1 MYKERRMARQKRTH
15 VLAFESSAEKK
26 INACAC
32 EETTKCQEI
41 TTEKD
46 EQ

>member
-1 MYKERRMARQKRTH
+1 MHKERRMAREKRKH
-15 VLAFESSAEKK
+15 MLAFESSAEKK

-32 EETTKCQEI
+32 EKTSKCQEI